1 MGIGVGSGERRPSL
15 GGMVLRNSETRWY
28 SCVDVNVTKN
38 DNKMAR
44 RRQWAQCQS
53 IHEWWGGQETAS
65 TRGHMN
71 GPAWWKIVATVHTL
85 SLPIPNYLQNPNFMY
100 STIRP
105 PAHLPPLGPQNSW
118 SSIVYHLSLTLTS
131 FLTHL
136 QFQSSFPLNPLS
148 ITLTLFPSNWHLNP
162 DYIRVSTSSVLLR
175 KQLNTPAEKYT
186 TVLTSLTLI
195 QSLNISHGILS
206 FDGILPLYSRSIIR
220 PTFQRQQLP
229 PFLSSNLHPSNLF
242 TLHL

>member
-1 MGIGVGSGERRPSL
+1 MGVGVGSGERRPSL

-28 SCVDVNVTKN
+28 SYVDVNVTKN

-53 IHEWWGGQETAS
+53 IHEWWGGQEMAS

-71 GPAWWKIVATVHTL
+71 GPGWWKIVATVHTW
-85 SLPIPNYLQNPNFMY
+85 SLPIPSYLQNLNFVY
-100 STIRP
+100 STLRP
-105 PAHLPPLGPQNSW
+105 PAHLPPLGPKQL
-118 SSIVYHLSLTLTS
+118 ILHCLSPVSYPHFL
-131 FLTHL
+131 LTHL
-136 QFQSSFPLNPLS
+136 RFQSSFPLNPLS

-162 DYIRVSTSSVLLR
+162 DYIQVSTSSVLLS

-206 FDGILPLYSRSIIR
+206 FDGILPLYSWSIIR